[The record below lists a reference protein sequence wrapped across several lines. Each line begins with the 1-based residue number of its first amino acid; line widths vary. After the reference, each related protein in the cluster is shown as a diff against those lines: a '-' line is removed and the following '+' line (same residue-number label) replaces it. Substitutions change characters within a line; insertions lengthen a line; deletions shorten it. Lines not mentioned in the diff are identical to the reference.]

1 MLVVEVRLRWGVQR
15 KCVCNRSFSC
25 VDIFLFRIFIHR
37 MLCTRFQLSEDIYV
51 TFRSLMSVSL
61 SLSLPVVA
69 DLSGVMYPFNLYL
82 WTAGREIFALHT
94 ATRINLSFF
103 SASCPLVSWDDWTK
117 YYCKPRGSKSASV
130 IISSI
135 QLLS

>member
-61 SLSLPVVA
+61 SRFLLSQTCQGSCIHSTCIFGLLA
-69 DLSGVMYPFNLYL
+69 K
-82 WTAGREIFALHT
+82 IFALHA